1 MIDQALFSNELINCG
16 IEFITGVPDTL
27 LNDFCLH
34 IENSWP
40 RDKHV
45 IATNEGNAI
54 GLAAGYH
61 LATGTVPLVYM
72 QNSGIGNTVNP
83 ILSLVHQ
90 GVYSIPLI
98 LLIGWRGEPGRN
110 DHAQHKKQGEI
121 TTTLLE
127 TMDIPYK
134 VLTDDTEGTIEALKW
149 SLDVAKT
156 SNSPVALI
164 ATKSV
169 FEKGEKAGFNSDD
182 KQLLSREE
190 AINIV
195 LNSIPDNSIVVA
207 STGRTTRELFELRNS
222 RNEKHNRDF
231 LNVGSMGHT
240 SSIATG
246 IALATERKV
255 VCLEGDSSA
264 IMHMGSLTTTGIMK
278 PGNFIHIVLNNGVHE
293 SVGGQKSAGYNANL
307 TEIARHS
314 GYNTVDKSV
323 ITNKEITE
331 AIKSLET
338 SDGPAFIE
346 IIIRKGIRKDMPP
359 LKFDLLYSKK
369 DLMSNL
375 QNKNSND

>member
-1 MIDQALFSNELINCG
+1 MIDQTLFSNELINSG

-45 IATNEGNAI
+45 IAANEGNAI

-164 ATKSV
+164 ATKGV

-222 RNEKHNRDF
+222 RHEKHNRDF

-264 IMHMGSLTTTGIMK
+264 IMHMGSLTTTGVMK
-278 PGNFIHIVLNNGVHE
+278 PENFMHIVLNNGVHE

-323 ITNKEITE
+323 ITNEEITE

-359 LKFDLLYSKK
+359 LNFDLIDSKNEF
-369 DLMSNL
+369 MI
-375 QNKNSND
+375 QF

>member
-1 MIDQALFSNELINCG
+1 MIDQTLFSNELINSG

-45 IATNEGNAI
+45 IAANEGNAI

-164 ATKSV
+164 ATKGV

-264 IMHMGSLTTTGIMK
+264 IMHMGSLTTTGVMK
-278 PGNFIHIVLNNGVHE
+278 PENFMHIVLNNGVHE

-307 TEIARHS
+307 TEIA
-314 GYNTVDKSV
+314 
-323 ITNKEITE
+323 
-331 AIKSLET
+331 A
-338 SDGPAFIE
+338 
-346 IIIRKGIRKDMPP
+346 
-359 LKFDLLYSKK
+359 
-369 DLMSNL
+369 
-375 QNKNSND
+375 